1 MRYYS
6 YMALSSNGNM
16 LNLCKLNCYF
26 PVLRHLP
33 MGSRVSWGWRRRW
46 TRMWGKAVGPALG

>member
-46 TRMWGKAVGPALG
+46 T